1 MNTIQVHF
9 HWGSE
14 DEKGSEHLV
23 GNDRKLTEDDFLS
36 FDDFA
41 ILQKLH
47 EDAEMA
53 FFAHQCLL

>member
-1 MNTIQVHF
+1 MLIGGYLGVMGDFAWLDVNPVCCL
-9 HWGSE
+9 
-14 DEKGSEHLV
+14 LV
-23 GNDRKLTEDDFLS
+23 VIGDFLS